1 MSTLGTVTMTFAP
14 GVMACPECGTSM
26 STDGKCPNCGYE
38 EMAEE
43 RGPAWRGVLAIE
55 GAPTSDKRLLIP
67 GEITQRDLPVTLNV
81 QLQTGDGHDDS
92 FNAGRIDEI
101 EHVPLSEVSEA
112 DVEEFG
118 LGELPENSIVIM
130 GSGTFDTSEYA
141 DEAQRMLLNGAGV
154 SLDLS
159 RERVAMFDPSTLEEI
174 DDPELGLEDL
184 LFGDYLQGIAGKI
197 GGATIVTIAA
207 FEEASIKVT
216 GNEVLVAS
224 AYGIR
229 YDRLTSLTAAAGPL
243 KPPRDW
249 FDDPRLKE
257 LTPLTITKD
266 GRVFGHLADWDG
278 CHIGFQGVCVPPFRS
293 TADYAYFN
301 VGEIETA
308 EGDLVPCGKI
318 MFSRTGA
325 GHASDSPS
333 VGYQE
338 AQKHYDDST
347 KVGAFVRAGT
357 DRYGTWL
364 SGALRSDLTDLEIQH
379 LRTHP
384 PSGDWRSIGPS
395 GPVEL
400 IAAFSVPV
408 GGFPIRRSL
417 VASADDEISMIITAP
432 LTISPDDGAR
442 RRRRRKALL
451 SRRLED
457 VFGPKNR
464 DRSRAQMRQ
473 DALSDSSK

>member
-1 MSTLGTVTMTFAP
+1 
-14 GVMACPECGTSM
+14 
-26 STDGKCPNCGYE
+26 
-38 EMAEE
+38 
-43 RGPAWRGVLAIE
+43 
-55 GAPTSDKRLLIP
+55 
-67 GEITQRDLPVTLNV
+67 
-81 QLQTGDGHDDS
+81 
-92 FNAGRIDEI
+92 
-101 EHVPLSEVSEA
+101 
-112 DVEEFG
+112 
-118 LGELPENSIVIM
+118 
-130 GSGTFDTSEYA
+130 
-141 DEAQRMLLNGAGV
+141 
-154 SLDLS
+154 
-159 RERVAMFDPSTLEEI
+159 
-174 DDPELGLEDL
+174 
-184 LFGDYLQGIAGKI
+184 
-197 GGATIVTIAA
+197 
-207 FEEASIKVT
+207 
-216 GNEVLVAS
+216 VLVAS
-224 AYGIR
+224 AYGLR
-229 YDRLTSLTAAAGPL
+229 YDRPFALIASAGPV
-243 KPPRDW
+243 KPPSGW
-249 FDDPRLKE
+249 FDDPRLRE

-293 TADYAYFN
+293 SSDYAYFN

-308 EGDLVPCGKI
+308 EGELVPCGKI

-333 VGYQE
+333 VSYQE

-364 SGALRSDLTDLEIQH
+364 AGALRSDLTDLEIQH

-400 IAAFSVPV
+400 IAAFSVPI

-451 SRRLED
+451 SKRLED

-464 DRSRAQMRQ
+464 TRAQMRK
-473 DALSDSSK
+473 DALSLED